1 MAALDVAKRRCLS
14 LIVSRAAS
22 QRPFARR
29 AFSGGGGGGALGAAP
44 PPLPPTRTPEARPP
58 PPEVS
63 SLSRELRGWLRYM
76 SPFSRYSATF
86 YRTDGGIAD
95 RVVEMALLEAV
106 RGAAAAA
113 AAAAARRGP
122 AEGGGSSSSGSG
134 SGGSSSS
141 SSGSGSGSGS
151 SSQGDSDGA
160 GAVLV
165 DLGCGDGQIM
175 RAALRAAGSGRF
187 AVRRVVGHELCPSL
201 AGEARR
207 RCAAEQGPLGAAV
220 PLPPPPPP
228 RVEVEVVEGDAG
240 DADLSEADAVFL
252 YMSAGAN
259 ARLLGP
265 GPGAGAAAAGAAAE
279 GLRWRR
285 GDATR
290 SARTLRPGAVVASL
304 GFPVEGWDAW
314 LRRHGA
320 VESRGGSV
328 PVYLYVA
335 GGRPAGGGGGGR
347 GGG

>member
-134 SGGSSSS
+134 DRSTSNRNAS
-141 SSGSGSGSGS
+141 
-151 SSQGDSDGA
+151 
-160 GAVLV
+160 GAVQGRRLQ
-165 DLGCGDGQIM
+165 DLDIGRCGPC
-175 RAALRAAGSGRF
+175 ASALRSHHEAAS
-187 AVRRVVGHELCPSL
+187 AL
-201 AGEARR
+201 A
-207 RCAAEQGPLGAAV
+207 
-220 PLPPPPPP
+220 
-228 RVEVEVVEGDAG
+228 
-240 DADLSEADAVFL
+240 
-252 YMSAGAN
+252 M
-259 ARLLGP
+259 
-265 GPGAGAAAAGAAAE
+265 
-279 GLRWRR
+279 RR
-285 GDATR
+285 G
-290 SARTLRPGAVVASL
+290 
-304 GFPVEGWDAW
+304 
-314 LRRHGA
+314 RRHGPCA
-320 VESRGGSV
+320 SRIRLAKARSSRAEQET
-328 PVYLYVA
+328 LLRA
-335 GGRPAGGGGGGR
+335 
-347 GGG
+347 